1 MAALASADQGGA
13 TRGYPSSAG
22 SPAARRA
29 VAEWTARRLGA
40 NIDPEQVALCIGTK
54 ELVAGLP
61 AWLHLRDPS
70 RDTILYPELAY
81 PTYEMGALL
90 AGLRPVPVPV
100 DENFRL
106 RLSPQG
112 ISEADAERALVVWVN
127 SPGNPAGQ
135 VDDLAAAA
143 AWGRQHGVL
152 VASDECYAEHT
163 WNGPPRTVLGHG
175 SGVGGMDGVLAVHSL
190 SKRSNL
196 AGLRFGWYAGDPEVV
211 AFLRD
216 VRQHAGFMVP
226 GAAQLAGIAAL
237 SDQGHADAQ
246 GQRYRDRLER
256 LRHILGAVDVPA
268 PMPEG
273 GIYLWAPAPDGD
285 AWGLTA
291 HLAAVAG
298 MIVSPGEFYGPA
310 GSGHIRVAAVA
321 PMDRLDLVASRLGA
335 P

>member
-1 MAALASADQGGA
+1 
-13 TRGYPSSAG
+13 
-22 SPAARRA
+22 
-29 VAEWTARRLGA
+29 
-40 NIDPEQVALCIGTK
+40 
-54 ELVAGLP
+54 
-61 AWLHLRDPS
+61 
-70 RDTILYPELAY
+70 
-81 PTYEMGALL
+81 MGALL

-100 DENFRL
+100 DDDFRL
-106 RLSPQG
+106 QLSPQG
-112 ISEADAERALVVWVN
+112 VSAADAERALVVWVN

-143 AWGRQHGVL
+143 AWGRQQGVL
-152 VASDECYAEHT
+152 VASDECYAEFT
-163 WNGPPRTVLGHG
+163 WNGPPRTVLGRG
-175 SGVGGMDGVLAVHSL
+175 TGAGGMGGVLAVHSL

-196 AGLRFGWYAGDPEVV
+196 AGLRFGWYAGDPEMV

-246 GQRYRDRLER
+246 GLRYRERLER
-256 LRHILGAVDVPA
+256 LRHILAAVDVPA

-273 GIYLWAPAPDGD
+273 GIYLWAPAPNGD
-285 AWGLTA
+285 AWGLA
-291 HLAAVAG
+291 ARLAADAG

-321 PMDRLDLVASRLGA
+321 PMDRIDLVASRLGID
-335 P
+335 